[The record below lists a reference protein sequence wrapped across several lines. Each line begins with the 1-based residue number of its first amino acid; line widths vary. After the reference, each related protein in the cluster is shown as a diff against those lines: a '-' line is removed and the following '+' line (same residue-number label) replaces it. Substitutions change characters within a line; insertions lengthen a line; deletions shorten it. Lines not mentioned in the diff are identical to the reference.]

1 MENKTTFSLSVGIT
15 ILAVVVSLGVLSW
28 VSGLQYIS

>member
-1 MENKTTFSLSVGIT
+1 MENNSSFSLSVGLT
-15 ILAVVVSLGVLSW
+15 ILAVVVSLGVISC

>member
-1 MENKTTFSLSVGIT
+1 MENKTSFSLTVGIA
-15 ILAVVVSLGVLSW
+15 ILATVLALGALSW